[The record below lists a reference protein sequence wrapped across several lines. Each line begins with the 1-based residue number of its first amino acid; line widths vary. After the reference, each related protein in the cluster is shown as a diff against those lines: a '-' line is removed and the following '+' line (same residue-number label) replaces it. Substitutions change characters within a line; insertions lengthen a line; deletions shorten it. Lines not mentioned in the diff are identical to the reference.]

1 MPFPLF
7 KMTNGRTKGHAYERK
22 IAVDFQEMGF
32 DAITKRAARG
42 GDWSTTDDG
51 IDLVGTEP
59 FAVQVKRYRDYVP
72 VNTIEEIQTTK
83 EAALPPIGI
92 NVATGGLAWLGD
104 DGRLSDK
111 PTTRLSEYIPLLITK
126 ADHKPAMAVLP
137 WDELKKLI
145 RVNYPKS

>member
-1 MPFPLF
+1 MSPI
-7 KMTNGRTKGHAYERK
+7 NSRQKGHAYERK

-42 GDWSTTDDG
+42 GDFSISDDG

-72 VNTIEEIQTTK
+72 VNTIEEIQDPDGP
-83 EAALPPIGI
+83 L
-92 NVATGGLAWLGD
+92 GLAV
-104 DGRLSDK
+104 
-111 PTTRLSEYIPLLITK
+111 PLLITK

-137 WDELKKLI
+137 WNELQKLI
-145 RVNYPKS
+145 KGYFPKS

>member
-1 MPFPLF
+1 
-7 KMTNGRTKGHAYERK
+7 MTNGRTKGHAYERK

-72 VNTIEEIQTTK
+72 VNTIEEIHPGTLHDGLGFAVDS
-83 EAALPPIGI
+83 EVPI
-92 NVATGGLAWLGD
+92 
-104 DGRLSDK
+104 
-111 PTTRLSEYIPLLITK
+111 LITK

-137 WDELKKLI
+137 WEELQKLI
-145 RVNYPKS
+145 RAAFPKS

>member
-7 KMTNGRTKGHAYERK
+7 EMTNGRTKGHAYERK

-72 VNTIEEIQTTK
+72 VNTIEEINCWAK
-83 EAALPPIGI
+83 
-92 NVATGGLAWLGD
+92 
-104 DGRLSDK
+104 DK
-111 PTTRLSEYIPLLITK
+111 QPVSGFGVQVSGPDYPMVPLLITK

-137 WDELKKLI
+137 WSELMKLI
-145 RVNYPKS
+145 RFSFPKS